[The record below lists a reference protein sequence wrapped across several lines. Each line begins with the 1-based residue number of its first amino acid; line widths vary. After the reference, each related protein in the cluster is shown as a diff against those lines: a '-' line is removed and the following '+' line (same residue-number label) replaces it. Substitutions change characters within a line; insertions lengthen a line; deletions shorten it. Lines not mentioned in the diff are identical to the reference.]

1 MMQSATVVAEIGVNF
16 RGMREAKR
24 MISMAHVLGADAVK
38 FQVYDDA
45 AIEGHP
51 RYDELKS
58 IQLSKKRIKDLS
70 KFCYSVGI
78 DFFATPMFPEAVDWL
93 APHVNR
99 YKVRYEDRH
108 NVELF
113 KKIAQSNIGKDDGG
127 RVVVSNKSVII
138 SCDDSYFTDKH
149 PATAEILTL
158 LRRGEMKYKYMLCTR
173 TSGTNQIPMPQAFH
187 VAKYTG
193 YSSHS
198 SSMAAPLAAIM
209 RGASIVEVHLKKAKY
224 SNDWQPF
231 DDDSAMSLTEF
242 EKFINIKND
251 LKRIL

>member
-1 MMQSATVVAEIGVNF
+1 MMQSATIVAEIGVNF
-16 RGMREAKR
+16 RDMREAKR
-24 MISMAHVLGADAVK
+24 LIQMAHICGADAVK

-45 AIEGHP
+45 VIEGHP

-78 DFFATPMFPEAVDWL
+78 DFFATPMFPDAVDWL
-93 APHVNR
+93 APHVNK

-108 NVELF
+108 NIELF
-113 KKIAQSNIGKDDGG
+113 KRIAQSNLSEDDRG
-127 RVVVSNKSVII
+127 RAVVGTKSVII

-149 PATAEILTL
+149 PATADILTQ
-158 LRRGEMKYKYMLCTR
+158 LRRGGVKYKYMICTR
-173 TSGTNQIPMPQAFH
+173 ASGPDQIPIPQAFH
-187 VAKYTG
+187 AAKYTG

-198 SSMAAPLAAIM
+198 SSMAAPLAAII
-209 RGASIVEVHLKKAKY
+209 RGTTIVEVHLKKAKY

-231 DDDSAMSLTEF
+231 DNDSAMSLTEF

>member
-1 MMQSATVVAEIGVNF
+1 MMQSVTVVAEIGVNF
-16 RGMREAKR
+16 RHMREAKN
-24 MISMAHVLGADAVK
+24 MIRVAHVLGADAVK

-45 AIEGHP
+45 VIEGHP
-51 RYDELKS
+51 RYDELKD
-58 IQLSKKRIKDLS
+58 IQLSKKRINSLV
-70 KFCYSVGI
+70 KFCYSIGI
-78 DFFATPMFPEAVDWL
+78 EFFATPMFPEAVGWL
-93 APHVNR
+93 APNVNR

-113 KKIAQSNIGKDDGG
+113 KEIAQSNMGKDDGG
-127 RVVVSNKSVII
+127 RVVVGTKSVII

-149 PATAEILTL
+149 PATADILTL

-173 TSGTNQIPMPQAFH
+173 TSGPNQIPMPQAFH
-187 VAKYTG
+187 VAKYTA